1 MWKAVAIV
9 LARRDAEIHMASKEA
24 EEPGVPKVVTA
35 YAHKRKQQSHVE
47 DCSHRACTN
56 GCRKPYGEQRGR
68 GTGGSEGQN
77 IQREDFI
84 MKRKFLTVV
93 IAASMMVMTLSACGD
108 NRKPGAEAS
117 DSSAAVQS
125 TSAAAQASVAGSSDT
140 AADTASVTL
149 ADGKYTIGI
158 SQFAEHGSLDN
169 CRNGFLQG
177 LAESGFVEGQNLT
190 VDYQNAQTD
199 TGTASTIS
207 DKFVSDKVNLICAI
221 ATPSAMSAYNSAK
234 DTEIPVIY
242 TAVSD
247 PVGAGLASADGTPAG
262 NITGTSDALAVTK
275 QLEMIRSMLPDAKKI
290 GIIYTTS
297 EANSVSTIAEYKACA
312 ADYGFEIVDKG
323 ISAIGDIDMAA
334 SDLVT
339 KVDCINNLTDNT
351 VVSGLQTVINAANGA
366 GIPVFGSEVEQVKA
380 GCVAAMGL
388 DYTQLGIQTGE
399 MAAKVLKGE
408 AKASDLKFEVIDQPS
423 LYVNTAAAQK
433 IKLTIPDNM
442 TSSAAQ
448 SFDTISN
455 QS

>member
-1 MWKAVAIV
+1 MKKRF
-9 LARRDAEIHMASKEA
+9 LA
-24 EEPGVPKVVTA
+24 T
-35 YAHKRKQQSHVE
+35 
-47 DCSHRACTN
+47 
-56 GCRKPYGEQRGR
+56 
-68 GTGGSEGQN
+68 
-77 IQREDFI
+77 
-84 MKRKFLTVV
+84 LL
-93 IAASMMVMTLSACGD
+93 AASMMVMTLSACGD
-108 NRKPGAEAS
+108 NRKTGTGDAESSSAQSSDSTDAASASSAGASETADAS
-117 DSSAAVQS
+117 ASGSSAALVE
-125 TSAAAQASVAGSSDT
+125 GN
-140 AADTASVTL
+140 
-149 ADGKYTIGI
+149 YTIGI

-169 CRNGFLQG
+169 CRNGFLEG
-177 LAESGFVEGQNLT
+177 LAENGFVEGKNLT

-207 DKFVSDKVNLICAI
+207 DKFVADKVNLICAI
-221 ATPSAMSAYNSAK
+221 ATPSAVRAYNSAK
-234 DTEIPVIY
+234 DTDIPVIY

-247 PVGAGLASADGTPAG
+247 PVGAGLANDDDTPVG
-262 NITGTSDALAVTK
+262 NITGTSDALAVTE
-275 QLEMIRSMLPDAKKI
+275 QLEMIRKMMPDAKKI

-297 EANSVSTIAEYKACA
+297 EANSVSTIAEYKAHA

-366 GIPVFGSEVEQVKA
+366 GIPVFGSEVEQVKS

-423 LYVNTAAAQK
+423 LYVNTAAADK
-433 IKLTIPDNM
+433 IKLTVPDDM
-442 TSSAAQ
+442 LSTAAETY
-448 SFDTISN
+448 DTITTE
-455 QS
+455 